1 VNAVCPGYVNTPM
14 TDVTI
19 DQVMARSGM
28 TRDAAMEAML
38 GTLSLSTV
46 AENTTDSTDGVTVV
60 EGLVYAL
67 DQADDGAEQK
77 LDLYLGA
84 EGVDAPL
91 VVHVPGRGQLRSF
104 ATELASALA
113 EQGTTVLVVDGP
125 DPSPEAAI
133 KENARG
139 LREMVESVAC
149 AVRFARGS
157 EYGSETA
164 PLVLSGYS
172 HGGGAASH
180 VALAGED
187 FASLWEQYSESAGG
201 LPAQYDCTVS
211 DASTR
216 VDGFVGIAGSYD
228 AFVGYEGK
236 YGREF
241 MLEHDPDLWEVL
253 YGTIGM
259 HPELPVRLLHAD
271 PDSIIPYENS
281 VGFEAVLA
289 EAGYDVELTKFD
301 GGHIVPLDLTV
312 RSVMELLHT

>member
-1 VNAVCPGYVNTPM
+1 MRTLRPLLAGA
-14 TDVTI
+14 I
-19 DQVMARSGM
+19 AL
-28 TRDAAMEAML
+28 AML
-38 GTLSLSTV
+38 GTPSLSG
-46 AENTTDSTDGVTVV
+46 AAKDEADSPDGVTVI
-60 EGLVYAL
+60 EDLVFAVN
-67 DQADDGAEQK
+67 QADDGAEQK
-77 LDLYLGA
+77 LDLYVGA
-84 EGVDAPL
+84 EGADAPL

-187 FASLWEQYSESAGG
+187 FASVWEQYGESVGD

-241 MLEHDPDLWEVL
+241 MLEHEPDLWEVL
-253 YGTIGM
+253 YSTIGM

-289 EAGYDVELTKFD
+289 EAGYDVELTEFP
-301 GGHIVPLDLTV
+301 GGHSVPEDLTAETI
-312 RSVMELLHT
+312 MELVAS